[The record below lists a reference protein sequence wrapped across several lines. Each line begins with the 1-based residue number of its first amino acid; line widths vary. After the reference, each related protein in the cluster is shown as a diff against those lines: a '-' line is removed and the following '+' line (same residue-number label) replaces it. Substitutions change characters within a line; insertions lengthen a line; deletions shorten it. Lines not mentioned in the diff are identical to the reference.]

1 MKSPAITPATTIAH
15 TEPLATTARSAPLTN
30 LGRPV
35 EGGVGL
41 MMTVVVVELWN
52 GGMGGDEGQGET
64 DPGGPLDTGTT
75 EG

>member
-35 EGGVGL
+35 EGGPGL
-41 MMTVVVVELWN
+41 TTIVVVLELQKWHGT
-52 GGMGGDEGQGET
+52 GGVGGDEGWGARE
-64 DPGGPLDTGTT
+64 
-75 EG
+75 